1 MYRHDASCFVI
12 LQTWWAVLFYGLFIS
27 YFDVEVVTICCW
39 LVVAVT
45 ECGVNEFRCNDNRQ
59 CIPAAFV
66 CNLQRD
72 CLDGS
77 DEERCS
83 TCHIEIMNESSTK
96 LMIILVLLTRTPLFI
111 IILICEH
118 KNISSHQIHVRF
130 NVEHH
135 PVTKSLVGIYTD
147 FAILKS
153 VCQFVVF
160 CA

>member
-1 MYRHDASCFVI
+1 MNWSAVMDNVQI
-12 LQTWWAVLFYGLFIS
+12 LLTWWAVLFYGLFIL
-27 YFDVEVVTICCW
+27 YFDIEVVTICSW

-77 DEERCS
+77 DEERCG
-83 TCHIEIMNESSTK
+83 TCHEIMNEPSTK
-96 LMIILVLLTRTPLFI
+96 LKLILVLLTGTPLY

-118 KNISSHQIHVRF
+118 KNISSRQIHASF
-130 NVEHH
+130 NVKHQSQKVWWEYIQI
-135 PVTKSLVGIYTD
+135 S
-147 FAILKS
+147 
-153 VCQFVVF
+153 
-160 CA
+160 